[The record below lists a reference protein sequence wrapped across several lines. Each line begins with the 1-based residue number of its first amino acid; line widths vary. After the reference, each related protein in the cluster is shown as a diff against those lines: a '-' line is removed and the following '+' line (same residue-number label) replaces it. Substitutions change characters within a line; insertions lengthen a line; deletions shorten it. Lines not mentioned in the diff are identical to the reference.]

1 MAKDTD
7 PKKKLTRREAAEI
20 PSIAVPNER
29 ANFKKLLLRN
39 PNFFGTFPGLGNV
52 VKAIKGD
59 TTFEELTCLGLFPG
73 GILGGGRLEA
83 VVNIKQHSGYGT
95 DACGEGST
103 EFVRF
108 FVQDATGWHD
118 LGLGSVQVYNLDGPL
133 PVSYAVYV
141 DFNQARKFC
150 TTENILN
157 VRAILSWNL
166 EPTAGDPDFNPIWG
180 NVLNAR
186 VQVAKRLLIDVPL
199 KDLVAEKVLSVE
211 SPALAELD
219 LNQPLP
225 SKEPAELSFVEL
237 KRLYADTRVPVHR
250 FGFKE
255 ALRVQKRPLRKA
267 LTQAT
272 ARIQLST
279 EIQKKSLT
287 SPPTLLAGIDLGG
300 ILEILDSLNGDTTF
314 EELTCAGYNPQNR
327 TLEGVIKVKQSNG
340 FSGGLC
346 TAGSLEYVSFFAFV
360 SGAWQSLGTATVRVY
375 DLTSATAANPISYA
389 VFRISNV
396 AEMPCSDL
404 TGIPL
409 RAILSWQTEPT
420 GPDFIP
426 TWGNVVNTHI
436 QPQII
441 EGDPSLEQ
449 MRLMRIGRVSIA
461 GISDVTGLANPTDV
475 AGDCSGNDS
484 PFGGSPTVTGDFI
497 PRVDA
502 FNPVNG
508 NVLPGAHP
516 IIYQVWI
523 LPDAGAPFQLT
534 NSFGI
539 QVYPPL
545 GPVGGVHKTQ
555 AAVAATAPVAGGSA
569 SDVYYT
575 YMESDLQAVEPRTLA
590 LFHAG
595 GLPEGDYTIQVRGF
609 KFSGGSYVPIAPQS
623 KMIHVYNGFPHTEL
637 TVGGSSI
644 SVQRPQVS
652 ITLLPPFTDCGDIV
666 VGDTITGHYSVT
678 DLFFGRVSIRMIP
691 ITVSGIPQPTNPV
704 VLTNATVVGGNSVT
718 YDGANTNGTSGDFTL
733 STNGLTPCG
742 YTILLEAADRAL
754 VSDSCSG
761 HFNEMGVGFCL
772 RAKK

>member
-1 MAKDTD
+1 MAKDDD
-7 PKKKLTRREAAEI
+7 PKKKPTKREAAEVA
-20 PSIAVPNER
+20 SIVVPNER
-29 ANFKKLLLRN
+29 TNFKKLLLSN

-59 TTFEELTCLGLFPG
+59 TTFEELRCVGLYPG

-95 DACGEGST
+95 DACGDGTT
-103 EFVRF
+103 EYVRF

-150 TTENILN
+150 LTENILN
-157 VRAILSWNL
+157 VRAILSWNV
-166 EPTAGDPDFNPIWG
+166 EPTPGDQDFDPVWG

-186 VQVAKRLLIDVPL
+186 VQVAKRVLIDIPL
-199 KDLVAEKVLSVE
+199 KDLVAEKLLTVQSA
-211 SPALAELD
+211 SLADLD
-219 LNQPLP
+219 LDKPLP
-225 SKEPAELSFVEL
+225 SKEPKELSFVEL
-237 KRLYADTRVPVHR
+237 KKLYAETKVPAHR

-255 ALRVQKRPLRKA
+255 ALRVQKSSVGKTLA
-267 LTQAT
+267 QAKLHVPRL
-272 ARIQLST
+272 ADL
-279 EIQKKSLT
+279 QKKSLT
-287 SPPTLLAGIDLGG
+287 SASLLAGIDLGAVLG
-300 ILEILDSLNGDTTF
+300 ALDSLNGDTSF
-314 EELTCAGYNPQNR
+314 EELTCAGYNPQTR
-327 TLEGVIKVKQSNG
+327 TLEGVIKVKQSSG

-360 SGAWQSLGTATVRVY
+360 SGAWQSLGTATVRVF
-375 DLTSATAANPISYA
+375 DLAAATAANPISYA

-420 GPDFIP
+420 GPDFNP

-441 EGDPSLEQ
+441 EGDPGLEQ

-461 GISDVTGLANPTDV
+461 GISNVDGLANPTGV

-508 NVLPGAHP
+508 NVLAGAHP
-516 IIYQVWI
+516 IIYQAWI
-523 LPDAGAPFQLT
+523 IPDVGAPFQLT

-545 GPVGGVHKTQ
+545 GPVGGVFKTQ
-555 AAVAATAPVAGGSA
+555 QALPVPTPVAGGSPT
-569 SDVYYT
+569 DVYYT

-595 GLPEGDYTIQVRGF
+595 GLPEGDYTIQIRGF
-609 KFSGGSYVPIAPQS
+609 KFFAGSYVPIAPQS
-623 KMIHVYNGFPHTEL
+623 KMIHVYNGFPHSEL
-637 TVGGSSI
+637 TAGGSII
-644 SVQRPQVS
+644 SVQRPQVA
-652 ITLLPPFTDCGDIV
+652 IGLLPPATDCGDIV
-666 VGDTITGHYSVT
+666 VGDTITGTYSVT
-678 DLFFGRVSIRMIP
+678 DLFFGSVSIRMLP
-691 ITVSGIPQPTNPV
+691 ITVSGIPQPINPV
-704 VLTNATVVGGNSVT
+704 VLTNATIPGGNSVS
-718 YDGANTNGTSGDFTL
+718 YDGTNTNGTSGQFTL
-733 STNGLTPCG
+733 STTGLTPCG
-742 YTILLEAADRAL
+742 YTILLEASDRAL